1 MIRRDFVARFRGSAL
16 GIVWAVLY
24 PAALVALYWAVFTVL
39 MPRGPG
45 AGDPGYSDFL
55 ITGLIPWLAL
65 NEALM
70 RSMTSIVDNGPVVRK
85 LALRSEL
92 IVAVPTAS
100 AIALEVIALALF
112 AIVLIIRGQAP
123 TMIWLL
129 PFVIVIQIVLQLG
142 VGWIL
147 AIIYVFF
154 RDLAQILGFILVV
167 FFYLSP
173 VLYRVNPAFERAFAW
188 NPMTPLLGLY
198 RSALLSEALPAA
210 SSIVFLLIVA
220 SVLFIAGVS
229 FFRREQGTLSDVI

>member
-1 MIRRDFVARFRGSAL
+1 VARFRGSAL
-16 GIVWAVLY
+16 GWVWAILQ
-24 PAALVALYWAVFTVL
+24 PAALITLYWFVFTFL
-39 MPRGPG
+39 ISWGP
-45 AGDPGYSDFL
+45 AARDPKGYSDFL

-65 NEALM
+65 NEALT
-70 RSMTSIVDNGPVVRK
+70 RSMTSVVDNGPVVRK

-100 AIALEVIALALF
+100 AIVFEVIALALF
-112 AIVLIIRGQAP
+112 AVVLILRGQVM

-129 PFVIVIQIVLQLG
+129 PFAILVQVVLQLG
-142 VGWIL
+142 VGWFL

-154 RDLAQILGFILVV
+154 RDLGQIVGFLLAV

-173 VLYRVNPAFERAFAW
+173 VLYRVSPGFERVFAW

-198 RSALLSEALPAA
+198 RSAMLSEPLPAA

-220 SVLFIAGVS
+220 SVLFIAGAL

>member
-1 MIRRDFVARFRGSAL
+1 VARFRGSAL
-16 GIVWAVLY
+16 GWVWAILH

-39 MPRGPG
+39 MARGPG

-55 ITGLIPWLAL
+55 ITGLIPWLAFS
-65 NEALM
+65 EALM

-92 IVAVPTAS
+92 IVAVPSAS
-100 AIALEVIALALF
+100 AIVLEVIALGLF
-112 AIVLIIRGQAP
+112 AVVLIVRGQP
-123 TMIWLL
+123 PEMMWIL
-129 PFVIVIQIVLQLG
+129 PFAITIQIVLQLG
-142 VGWIL
+142 LGWIL

-154 RDLAQILGFILVV
+154 RDLAQLLGFLLTL

-173 VLYRVNPAFERAFAW
+173 VLYRVNPRFELVFAW

-198 RSALLSEALPAA
+198 RSAMLSEPLPAA

-220 SVLFIAGVS
+220 SVLFIAGAL

>member
-1 MIRRDFVARFRGSAL
+1 LIRRDFVARFRGSAL
-16 GIVWAVLY
+16 GWIWAILH
-24 PAALVALYWAVFTVL
+24 PAALIALYWLVFTRL
-39 MPRGPG
+39 IPRSV
-45 AGDPGYSDFL
+45 AAVDDSYSDFL
-55 ITGLIPWLAL
+55 ITGLIPWLAF
-65 NEALM
+65 NEALI

-100 AIALEVIALALF
+100 AIVLELIALAIF
-112 AIVLIIRGQAP
+112 ATVLIARGQLP
-123 TMIWLL
+123 SMIWLL
-129 PFVIVIQIVLQLG
+129 PFAVAIQIVLQLG

-147 AIIYVFF
+147 SVIYLFF
-154 RDLAQILGFILVV
+154 RDLGQIVGFLLAV

-173 VLYRVNPAFERAFAW
+173 VLYRVTPGLERVFAW

-210 SSIVFLLIVA
+210 PSIVFLLIVA
-220 SVLFIAGVS
+220 SVMFFAGVS